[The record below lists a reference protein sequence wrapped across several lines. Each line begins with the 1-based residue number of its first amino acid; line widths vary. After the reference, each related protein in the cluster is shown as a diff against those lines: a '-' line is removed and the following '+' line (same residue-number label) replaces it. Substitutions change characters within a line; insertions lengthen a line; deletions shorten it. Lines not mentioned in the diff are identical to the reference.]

1 MIEPQLV
8 GVCTDAL
15 DKRPNGPCLGS
26 PLSADFATLDKSVQE
41 LEQCLEQGREGLRDE
56 DWAGRD
62 FLCTLVVLDQM
73 AV

>member
-41 LEQCLEQGREGLRDE
+41 LEQCLEQGREGLPDE
-56 DWAGRD
+56 AWAEMV
-62 FLCTLVVLDQM
+62 FKTLYAALD
-73 AV
+73 